1 MDVFIQNWPLIASL
15 LAVGGIA
22 GLTAGLFGIGGGAVM
37 VPALYFAFSA
47 MGVSEDIVMH
57 CAVAT
62 SAAVI
67 ILNAFR
73 STRAHH
79 QKQAVDMDL
88 VWPWPKWWQSYGV
101 WIGLGSF
108 LAAIL
113 IAPRLSG
120 VALTNLFAVI
130 ALFVSLQFIFG
141 KPSFV
146 IRESVPHGPAPAF
159 VGGGVGV
166 LSSLMGIGGGSLSV
180 PLLTLCGVPI
190 HRAIGTAAAFG
201 LFIAVPATFGFISS
215 GLGVSGRPF
224 GSLGYVNG
232 LGFVLVSV
240 AAWPM
245 VPLGASLAHKMD
257 AVFLRRIFGFCLALV
272 ALNMARKAG
281 LFALVA

>member
-1 MDVFIQNWPLIASL
+1 MDIIIQNWPLILAL
-15 LAVGGIA
+15 LAVGAVA

-37 VPALYFAFSA
+37 VPALYYAFSEL
-47 MGVSEDIVMH
+47 GVPDDIVMH

-67 ILNAFR
+67 ILNAIR

-79 QKQAVDMDL
+79 AKDAVDMAL
-88 VWPWPKWWQSYGV
+88 VWPRPRWWQSYGL
-101 WIGLGSF
+101 WIGAGAF
-108 LAAIL
+108 AAAVW

-120 VALTNLFAVI
+120 DALTRLFAII
-130 ALFVSLQFIFG
+130 AVLVSLQFIFG

-146 IRESVPHGPAPAF
+146 FRNNVPRGPAPILA
-159 VGGGVGV
+159 GGGVGV

-201 LFIAVPATFGFISS
+201 LFIAVPATIGFILS
-215 GLGVSGRPF
+215 GWGMIGRPF

-232 LGFVLVSV
+232 LGFALITLAS
-240 AAWPM
+240 WPM
-245 VPLGASLAHKMD
+245 VPLGARLAHRLD
-257 AVFLRRIFGFCLALV
+257 AVLLRRVFGICLALV
-272 ALNMARKAG
+272 AINMARKTG
-281 LFALVA
+281 LF

>member
-1 MDVFIQNWPLIASL
+1 MDQILQNWPLIVAL
-15 LAVGGIA
+15 LAVGGVA

-37 VPALYFAFSA
+37 VPALFYAFSEL
-47 MGVSEDIVMH
+47 GVPDEIVMH
-57 CAVAT
+57 CSVAT

-67 ILNAFR
+67 ILNALR

-79 QKQAVDMDL
+79 AKDAVDMSL
-88 VWPWPKWWQSYGV
+88 VWPKSRSWQSYGL
-101 WIGLGSF
+101 WIGVGAF
-108 LAAIL
+108 AAAIW

-120 VALTNLFAVI
+120 GVLTLIFAGI
-130 ALFVSLQFIFG
+130 ALLVSLQFIFG

-146 IRESVPHGPAPAF
+146 FRETVPRGPAPVLA
-159 VGGGVGV
+159 GGGVGV

-201 LFIAVPATFGFISS
+201 LFIAVPATIGFVIS
-215 GLGVSGRPF
+215 GWGVAGRPF

-232 LGFVLVSV
+232 LGFALITI

-245 VPLGASLAHKMD
+245 VPFGAKLAHRLD
-257 AVFLRRIFGFCLALV
+257 ATLLRRIFGICLALV
-272 ALNMARKAG
+272 AMNMARKVG
-281 LFALVA
+281 LF

>member
-1 MDVFIQNWPLIASL
+1 MELIFQNWPLIIAL
-15 LAVGGIA
+15 LAVGGVA

-37 VPALYFAFSA
+37 VPALYYAFSA
-47 MGVSEDIVMH
+47 LGVTEEIVMH

-79 QKQAVDMDL
+79 AKNAVDMSL

-101 WIGLGSF
+101 WIGVGAF
-108 LAAIL
+108 AAAL
-113 IAPRLSG
+113 WIAPRLSAD
-120 VALTNLFAVI
+120 VLTRLFAVI

-141 KPSFV
+141 KPSF
-146 IRESVPHGPAPAF
+146 ILRQNVPRGPAPILA
-159 VGGGVGV
+159 GGSVGV

-201 LFIAVPATFGFISS
+201 LFIAVPATIGFVLS
-215 GLGVSGRPF
+215 GWGVAGRPF

-232 LGFVLVSV
+232 LGFALITL

-245 VPLGASLAHKMD
+245 VPLGAKFAHKMD
-257 AVFLRRIFGFCLALV
+257 ATVLRRVFGVCLALV
-272 ALNMARKAG
+272 AINMARKTG
-281 LFALVA
+281 LF

>member
-1 MDVFIQNWPLIASL
+1 MDIILQNWALILAL

-37 VPALYFAFSA
+37 VPALYYAFSA
-47 MGVSEDIVMH
+47 LGVAEEIVMH

-79 QKQAVDMDL
+79 AKDAVDMSL
-88 VWPWPKWWQSYGV
+88 VWPHPKWWQSYGL
-101 WIGLGSF
+101 WIGVGSF
-108 LAAIL
+108 AAAIW

-120 VALTNLFAVI
+120 DVLTRLFAGI
-130 ALFVSLQFIFG
+130 AVFVSLQFIFG

-146 IRESVPHGPAPAF
+146 LRQSVPRGPAPVIA
-159 VGGGVGV
+159 GGGVGV

-201 LFIAVPATFGFISS
+201 LFIAVPATIGFVLS
-215 GLGVSGRPF
+215 GWSVSGRPF
-224 GSLGYVNG
+224 GSLGYVNS
-232 LGFVLVSV
+232 LGFALITLS
-240 AAWPM
+240 AWPM
-245 VPLGASLAHKMD
+245 VPMGAKLAHRMD
-257 AVFLRRIFGFCLALV
+257 AAVLRRVFGLCLALV
-272 ALNMARKAG
+272 AINMARKTG
-281 LFALVA
+281 LF